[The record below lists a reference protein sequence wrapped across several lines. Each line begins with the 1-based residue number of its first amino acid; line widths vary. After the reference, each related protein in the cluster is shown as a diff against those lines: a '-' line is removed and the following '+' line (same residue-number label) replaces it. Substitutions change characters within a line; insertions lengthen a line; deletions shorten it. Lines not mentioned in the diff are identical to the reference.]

1 LGFLHA
7 PCAPDGAPA
16 SFVNVVS
23 QRALGE
29 SILHVRQE
37 EMAKF
42 KRARLEQRA
51 AIAPVESSSEEEE
64 EGGAGDDARMRAR
77 KPSALRRGA
86 MSLKHRRE
94 QIRDEAMK

>member
-1 LGFLHA
+1 M
-7 PCAPDGAPA
+7 
-16 SFVNVVS
+16 NVVS

-37 EMAKF
+37 EVAKF

-51 AIAPVESSSEEEE
+51 DIAAVESSSSSEEEE
-64 EGGAGDDARMRAR
+64 GGGGGGARMRAR
-77 KPSALRRGA
+77 APSALRRGA
-86 MSLKHRRE
+86 MSLKQRRE